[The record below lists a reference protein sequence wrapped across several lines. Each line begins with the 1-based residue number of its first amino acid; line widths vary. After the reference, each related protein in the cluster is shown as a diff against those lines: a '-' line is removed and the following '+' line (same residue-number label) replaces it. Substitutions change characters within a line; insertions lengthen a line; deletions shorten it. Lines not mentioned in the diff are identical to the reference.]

1 MSNFNQESTQS
12 QSQAQVELI
21 KSSVIRFH
29 YTNKNVQNR
38 SEEENRKIE
47 DEIYTEKCPDAE
59 SENKEDLQEKLHSPL
74 KEEEEFQF
82 GIFDLEMAQTPMTQ
96 EEIDLTSTNDIS
108 ASMSDACKDGRTK
121 MQHLHLTLENIIRLL
136 SSNAEKIKVKL
147 EIAGF
152 DDNILQV
159 LEQTKI
165 TSDPATTQEI
175 INAMKNKLYPRGS
188 TNIHLAL
195 QDASTRIS
203 DNSEIPAQQ
212 SHIFMTDGI
221 ITSGTSD
228 IETLKKAV
236 PQNCQ
241 NYFIGF
247 GSDHDF
253 RLLQQLAESNSN
265 SDSDF
270 NSGSGS
276 GSYYY
281 VDKIENAGLVFGEII
296 HNILYTSIRNVTIKV
311 TNGEIYD
318 FKRNEWLTEISVPN
332 LCGEAKKT
340 FHIRSK
346 TPYDLELTLSGL
358 DNQGNTI
365 SHTEIAYPPLE
376 DAVTGAVE
384 PDCNLTKFMYRQK
397 VLELLHQS
405 TIIARNIYATS
416 EEKTAHQ
423 EKMKI
428 LRKEIEDYS
437 TTQEEAESSNK
448 DYLKQLTDDLYIS
461 EKTLQSDKALLYSV
475 VRQNAQGRGTSY
487 NMTQI
492 DESNLRRQHA
502 YNRQDVEDD
511 CYKVNANPLSRAYTS
526 STQAQVMRS
535 CSANTEAETEYAE
548 DAETDPTILE
558 MMRLQQEEDIR
569 LARENTHSL
578 KRSVCCTFTEDD
590 VETETEIEADGF
602 IKIKRS

>member
-1 MSNFNQESTQS
+1 MSDFNQETNTQS
-12 QSQAQVELI
+12 AQLELI

-29 YTNKNVQNR
+29 YTNKIVQNR
-38 SEEENRKIE
+38 SEEEDRKIE
-47 DEIYTEKCPDAE
+47 NEIFSEKCPDAQT
-59 SENKEDLQEKLHSPL
+59 ENKEDLQEKIHSPL
-74 KEEEEFQF
+74 KEEEDLQF
-82 GIFDLEMAQTPMTQ
+82 GVFELEIAQTPMTQ
-96 EEIDLTSTNDIS
+96 EELDITSTNDIS

-136 SSNAEKIKVKL
+136 SSNSEKTKVNL
-147 EIAGF
+147 EITGF
-152 DDNILQV
+152 DDSIVQV
-159 LEQTKI
+159 LDPTKI

-203 DNSEIPAQQ
+203 DNSENPAQQ

-236 PQNCQ
+236 PQHCQ

-253 RLLQQLAESNSN
+253 RLLQQLAESG
-265 SDSDF
+265 
-270 NSGSGS
+270 SGSGS
-276 GSYYY
+276 SSYYY

-296 HNILYTSIRNVTIKV
+296 HNILYTALRNVTIKV

-318 FKRNEWLTEISVPN
+318 FQSNQWLTEISVPN

-358 DNQGNTI
+358 DNKGNTI
-365 SHTEIAYPPLE
+365 SHTEIAYPPLL
-376 DAVTGAVE
+376 DAVTRAV
-384 PDCNLTKFMYRQK
+384 DKDYNLTKFMYRQK

-405 TIIARNIYATS
+405 TIIATNIYTTS
-416 EEKTAHQ
+416 EEKAAHQ
-423 EKMKI
+423 EKMKC
-428 LRKEIEDYS
+428 LRKEIEAYS
-437 TTQEEAESSNK
+437 STQEEDNK
-448 DYLKQLTDDLYIS
+448 SYLKQLTDDLYIS
-461 EKTLQSDKALLYSV
+461 EKTLHSDKALLYTT
-475 VRQNAQGRGTSY
+475 VRQNAQGRETSY

-492 DESNLRRQHA
+492 DKPSLRKQPA
-502 YNRQDVEDD
+502 YNVQQDVDD
-511 CYKVNANPLSRAYTS
+511 DYNVAVNPLSRAYTS

-535 CSANTEAETEYAE
+535 CSANTGANAE
-548 DAETDPTILE
+548 DEDEYEETDPHILE
-558 MMRLQQEEDIR
+558 MMRLQQEEDARI
-569 LARENTHSL
+569 ARENT
-578 KRSVCCTFTEDD
+578 
-590 VETETEIEADGF
+590 TEIQRSSCIQRSYCFQPDEINEEYQQDDEEP
-602 IKIKRS
+602 KIETITRE